1 MWQDHPNNHMDLFFS
16 RPRTA
21 RLQPGLFLDRDGVIN
36 RRIVGGYVT
45 AWSQFTFVRG
55 IKRVLATLTKLDIP
69 LIVVSNQA
77 CVGKGMLSPPDL
89 LKITHRFVAAL
100 AKSGARIDAVY
111 YCPHTDADNCS
122 CRKPRPGL
130 LERAAR
136 DWRLDLT
143 RSVMIGDS
151 QSDLEAAR
159 AVSCRAVLFNSTPD
173 LLSLTDRKILCG
185 ALVAKRP
192 SEIPGLVNRLL
203 EK

>member
-1 MWQDHPNNHMDLFFS
+1 MWQVHPNDHMDLFFS

-36 RRIVGGYVT
+36 RRIVDGYVM
-45 AWSQFTFVRG
+45 AWPQFTFVRG

-77 CVGKGMLSPPDL
+77 CVGKGILSPSDL
-89 LKITHRFVAAL
+89 LKLTHRFVAAL

-111 YCPHTDADNCS
+111 YCLHTQADNCS

-130 LERAAR
+130 LEQATR
-136 DWRLDLT
+136 DWRLDLP

-151 QSDLEAAR
+151 LSDLEAAR
-159 AVSCRAVLFNSTPD
+159 AVSCRAVLFNSKPD
-173 LLSLTDRKILCG
+173 LLSPADRKILCG
-185 ALVAKRP
+185 ALIANKP

-203 EK
+203 EG

>member
-1 MWQDHPNNHMDLFFS
+1 MWQAHPNNHMDLFFS

-77 CVGKGMLSPPDL
+77 CVGKGILSPSDL
-89 LKITHRFVAAL
+89 LKITHRFVAVL
-100 AKSGARIDAVY
+100 EKSGGRIDAVY

-136 DWRLDLT
+136 DWRIDLT

-151 QSDLEAAR
+151 LSDLEAAR
-159 AVSCRAVLFNSTPD
+159 AVNCNAVLLGSKPKLVTPID
-173 LLSLTDRKILCG
+173 FGARLG
-185 ALVAKRP
+185 ALVARKP
-192 SEIPGLVNRLL
+192 AEIPRLVSRLL